1 MATLEEVSNSPLYDV
16 FPNFIYLY
24 HTEEAFILPEYP
36 DSVSDKMQSTFQ
48 QTNALSR
55 TAPVY
60 TYSNSG
66 PRSVQIQLHLHRD
79 MLNEVNGVNGT
90 ITLEDGEEPID
101 ALIRNLQSIALPVY
115 RAANKQVVPPMV
127 AVRLGNSIFV
137 KGVVQ
142 GGASIEWQ
150 KPILDDDR
158 YAQCTLNF
166 EVLEVEPFDA
176 TSVSQLGSFRGV
188 TSTFKDMF

>member
-1 MATLEEVSNSPLYDV
+1 MSKLKDIASSPLYDV

-24 HTEEAFILPEYP
+24 HTEEAYILPEYP

-48 QTNALSR
+48 ATNALSR
-55 TAPVY
+55 TAPVF

-90 ITLEDGEEPID
+90 IILEDGEEPID
-101 ALIRNLQSIALPVY
+101 ALIRDIQSIALPVY
-115 RAANKQVVPPMV
+115 RVANKQVVPPMV

-142 GGASIEWQ
+142 GGVSIEWQ

-158 YAQCTLNF
+158 YAQCTLSF

-176 TSVSQLGSFRGV
+176 TSVAQLGSFRGV